1 MALRVFPKIECVL
14 NTNCRFVSSF
24 ISKSRQKEIDQRNI
38 KEKRRAKKVQPGHD
52 ANLPVY
58 TFARIGGKPITRYI
72 IHIHSNLVLIIF
84 LQSKLS

>member
-14 NTNCRFVSSF
+14 NTNSRFVSSF
-24 ISKSRQKEIDQRNI
+24 ISKSRKKEIDERNI

-58 TFARIGGKPITRYI
+58 TFAKVGGKPITRYY
-72 IHIHSNLVLIIF
+72 S
-84 LQSKLS
+84 